1 MTRKS
6 DSPQA
11 ILLKDL
17 GAEVVV
23 GDYDIPSTLRAA
35 ISGAEAVFCNTTF
48 WDHASLDGEVR
59 QGLAVAKAAAEEPG
73 VKNFIY
79 SCLADPRKIIG
90 GKYQENQ
97 LYKAKTITLEKIE
110 SQFPELY
117 KITTRLTVG
126 YYHDNWVKYNLF
138 LGPVKREDGV
148 FEMAMP
154 FPSTSK
160 LPMASLE
167 DVGVV
172 IATILEAGDK
182 YYGKWI
188 SVIAEHLTEI
198 EKLAPWMKGK
208 ASFYTL

>member
-1 MTRKS
+1 VTRKS

-48 WDHASLDGEVR
+48 WDHASLDEEVR
-59 QGLAVAKAAAEEPG
+59 QGVAVAKAAAEEPG

-79 SCLADPRKIIG
+79 SCLADPRKILG
-90 GKYQENQ
+90 GKYHENQ
-97 LYKAKTITLEKIE
+97 IYKAKTITLEMIE

-160 LPMASLE
+160 LPMASLD

-172 IATILEAGDK
+172 ITTILEAGDK

-198 EKLAPWMKGK
+198 EKLDPWMKGK